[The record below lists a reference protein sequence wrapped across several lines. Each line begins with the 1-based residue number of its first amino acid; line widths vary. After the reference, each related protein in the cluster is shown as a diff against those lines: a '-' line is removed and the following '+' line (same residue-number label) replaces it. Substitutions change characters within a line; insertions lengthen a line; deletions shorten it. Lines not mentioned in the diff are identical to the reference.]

1 MTSNESLEPMERLQ
15 NFLKSFLSEEGVPI
29 YRQRVSQMATIG
41 SKFLLIDFE
50 DLLTFDEPLARD
62 LIEKPEEYL
71 KYADDAAW
79 NQLKIED
86 PEYAEKTKKVRTR
99 FRNLPEAVPLRALGS
114 EHIGKLIMVNGIL
127 VRATPVQPMLVTAA
141 FKCRRCGKINYIEQ
155 TGVLLKTPSACDN
168 PACRRAGPFDFVE
181 GKSTFINSQEIRI
194 QERPEDLPPG
204 QLPRW
209 IDVRLVE
216 DIVDIA
222 RPGDRVSVIGIV
234 RPVQQFLSRRGRLR
248 TFNLSLDANFIEVAG
263 KELEIVQISPEEEM
277 KILELAKDPM
287 VHQKIIRS
295 IAPSIYGYEDLKE
308 SIMLLLF
315 GGVPKMLPDGVTIRG
330 DANVLFLGDPGTA
343 KSQLL
348 QYVAKIAP
356 RGLYTSGRG
365 STAAGLTAAVL
376 RERGGGMVLEAGALV
391 LSDKGI
397 CCIDEIDKMRPE
409 DRVAIHEAM
418 EQRTVSIAKGG
429 IVAMLNARSSILAAA
444 NPALGRYDPYRTI
457 GENLSLPI
465 TILSRFDLIFVVRD
479 QPDRGIDSRM
489 AEHILSLH
497 RTGTSSVEPPIPP
510 DLLRKYISYA
520 KEIKPVLTQE
530 AVERL
535 KDFYLSM
542 RSTSE
547 SSDSPVAIT
556 VRQLESL
563 IRLSE
568 ARARSALRKEVTVED
583 AEAVILLMRK
593 SLQQVGIDVASG
605 KYDIDI
611 IMTGKPK
618 SVRDKLGSILSTIVE
633 MEKATGMV
641 REEDLYDRL
650 QKDFKIDKVEASKL
664 VNQLAKEGTIY
675 SPKQGYLKKA

>member
-1 MTSNESLEPMERLQ
+1 VTSDESLEPMERLQ
-15 NFLKSFLSEEGVPI
+15 NFLKSFLSEEGAPI
-29 YRQRVSQMATIG
+29 YRQKISQMATSG
-41 SKFLLIDFE
+41 SKSLLIDFE

-71 KYADDAAW
+71 KYANDAAW

-86 PEYAEKTKKVRTR
+86 PEYAEKIKKVGTR
-99 FRNLPEAVPLRALGS
+99 FRNLPEAAPLRALGS
-114 EHIGKLIMVNGIL
+114 EHMEKMILVNGIL
-127 VRATPVQPMLVTAA
+127 VRATPVQPMLVEAA
-141 FKCRRCGKINYIEQ
+141 FKCRRCGKTNYVEQ
-155 TGVLLKTPSACDN
+155 TGVLLKTPMACDN

-181 GKSTFINSQEIRI
+181 EESTFINSQEIRI

-209 IDVRLVE
+209 INVRLVE

-234 RPVQQFLSRRGRLR
+234 RPVQQFLSRRGGLR

-263 KELEIVQISPEEEM
+263 KEHEIVQISPEEES

-287 VHQKIIRS
+287 IHQKIIRS

-308 SIMLLLF
+308 SIMFLLF
-315 GGVPKMLPDGVTIRG
+315 GGVPKTLPDGITIRG

-376 RERGGGMVLEAGALV
+376 RESSGGMVLEAGALV

-397 CCIDEIDKMRPE
+397 CCVDEIDKMRPE

-429 IVAMLNARSSILAAA
+429 IVATLNARSSILAAA

-465 TILSRFDLIFVVRD
+465 TILSRFDLIFVIRD
-479 QPDRGIDSRM
+479 QPDRDIDSSM

-497 RTGTSSVEPPIPP
+497 RTGIPSVEPPIPP

-520 KEIKPVLTQE
+520 KEIDPVLTQE
-530 AVERL
+530 AVERF

-542 RSTSE
+542 RATSE

-556 VRQLESL
+556 ARQLESL
-563 IRLSE
+563 TRLSE
-568 ARARSALRKEVTVED
+568 ARARSAMRKEVTVED
-583 AEAVILLMRK
+583 AEAVILLMKK
-593 SLQQVGIDVASG
+593 SLQQVGIDVTSG
-605 KYDIDI
+605 KFDIDI

-618 SVRDKLGSILSTIVE
+618 SLRDKLQSVLSTIVE

-641 REEDLYDRL
+641 GEDDLYDRL
-650 QKDFKIDKVEASKL
+650 QKDFKIDKIEAGKL